1 MKNKM
6 KTTTAGTTANSKPR
20 STVLKNQIFLWK
32 LCFKTCP
39 LYMIYH
45 LYDAF
50 RYQGVIFLEHVL
62 GIRYVLRCAE
72 FHEPFSKALFY
83 IGMILLMNILQIIP
97 DGFFIYGWQFKY
109 KPRLYRALKEQMF
122 QKASKIDLYCY
133 DDPAYYNDF
142 VLSVS
147 ESEAAIDRFL
157 ELLNM
162 TVQAITVL
170 FTTGI
175 FYLMTDP
182 IGIAFVFVSFI
193 MRFVVSKKLNKVNYA
208 NRVAVNPHMRKR
220 DYVSRVFYLKDFA
233 KELRLHPNAGTQLE
247 EEFAQADDAIIAEHK
262 KVAGK
267 RIWLQFLKDYGVGD
281 FLIDGLYITYLVY
294 KAAVLHTV
302 NYSDAVILFNR
313 TGSLRGSM
321 SRFADL
327 GPKAHENSMFID
339 KIRAFLAYEP
349 RLKDDEGNAVPEGAG
364 ELSLSHVSFKYSE
377 TGRTVLDDISL
388 TVKPGEHIAIVG
400 YNGAGKTTL
409 IKLLMRLYDPT
420 SGSISYHGKN
430 VSTLCP
436 REYHK
441 RIGVVFQDYQMF
453 GANLAENVV
462 MDDMTKEEIEAK
474 APEITKALNSAGFEH
489 KLQHLPD
496 RLFTQVTTEFDKKGV
511 DFSGG
516 ESQKVAISRAFYKN
530 ADILIM
536 DEPSSAL
543 DPIAE
548 YELNKAMETAAKG
561 KTVFYISHRLSTTRD
576 ADRIIMLERGR
587 IIEEGTHSELLA
599 RNGKYA
605 EMWNAQAGKYN

>member
-1 MKNKM
+1 MKNEM
-6 KTTTAGTTANSKPR
+6 KTTGSTRKAKARQS
-20 STVLKNQIFLWK
+20 STVLKKQIFLWK

-83 IGMILLMNILQIIP
+83 IGLILLLNILQIIP

-122 QKASKIDLYCY
+122 KKASEIDLYCY

-147 ESEAAIDRFL
+147 QSEAAIDRFL

-162 TVQAITVL
+162 AMQAITVL

-193 MRFVVSKKLNKVNYA
+193 LRFVVSKKLNKVNYE
-208 NRVAVNPHMRKR
+208 NRLAVNPHMRKR
-220 DYVSRVFYLKDFA
+220 DYVSRVFYLKDYA
-233 KELRLHPNAGTQLE
+233 KELRLHPNAGKELE
-247 EEFAQADDAIIAEHK
+247 NEFAEANDNIIAEHK
-262 KVAGK
+262 KVAAK
-267 RIWLQFLKDYGVGD
+267 RVWFQFLKDYGVGD
-281 FLIDGLYITYLVY
+281 FLIDGLYISYLVY

-327 GPKAHENSMFID
+327 GPKAHENSMFVD
-339 KIRAFLAYEP
+339 KIRAFLNYEP
-349 RLKDDEGNAVPEGAG
+349 RLKDDVGDAVPEGAG
-364 ELSLSHVSFKYSE
+364 ELKLEHVTFKYSE
-377 TGRTVLDDISL
+377 NGRTVLDDISL
-388 TVKPGEHIAIVG
+388 TVKSGEHIAIVG

-420 SGSISYHGKN
+420 SGSISYHN
-430 VSTLCP
+430 RNITELCP

-441 RIGVVFQDYQMF
+441 RIGVVFQDFQMF

-462 MDDMTKEEIEAK
+462 MDNMTKEEETAR
-474 APEITKALNSAGFEH
+474 APQITAALTAAGFGE
-489 KLQHLPD
+489 KLARLPD
-496 RLFTQVTTEFDKKGV
+496 GLFTQVTTEFDKSGV

-516 ESQKVAISRAFYKN
+516 ESQKVAISRAFYKH

-548 YELNKAMETAAKG
+548 YELNKAMESAAKG

-587 IIEEGTHSELLA
+587 IIEEGTHAQLLA

>member
-6 KTTTAGTTANSKPR
+6 KKNR

-39 LYMIYH
+39 LYMLYH

-62 GIRYVLRCAE
+62 GIRYVLKCAE
-72 FHEPFSKALFY
+72 FHEPFTKALFY
-83 IGMILLMNILQIIP
+83 IGLILFLNILQIIP

-109 KPRLYRALKEQMF
+109 KPRLYRALKEEMF
-122 QKASKIDLYCY
+122 KKASEIDLYCY

-147 ESEAAIDRFL
+147 QSEAAIDRFL

-162 TVQAITVL
+162 AMQAITVL

-175 FYLMTDP
+175 FYIMTDP
-182 IGIAFVFVSFI
+182 IGIAFVFASFI
-193 MRFVVSKKLNKVNYA
+193 LRFVVSKKLNKVNYE
-208 NRVAVNPHMRKR
+208 NRLAVNPHMRKR

-233 KELRLHPNAGTQLE
+233 KELRLHPNAGAQLE
-247 EEFAQADDAIIAEHK
+247 EEFAEANDNIIKEHK
-262 KVAGK
+262 KVAVK
-267 RIWLQFLKDYGVGD
+267 RVCFQFLKDYGVGD

-339 KIRAFLAYEP
+339 KIRAFLNYEP
-349 RLKDDEGNAVPEGAG
+349 RLKNNEGDAVPEGAG
-364 ELSLSHVSFKYSE
+364 ELKLEHVTFKYSE
-377 TGRTVLDDISL
+377 SGRKVLDDISL
-388 TVKPGEHIAIVG
+388 SVKPGEHIAIVG

-420 SGSISYHGKN
+420 SGSISYHGRN
-430 VSTLCP
+430 ITELCP
-436 REYHK
+436 NDYHK

-462 MDDMTKEEIEAK
+462 MDDLPKDELDTR
-474 APEITKALNSAGFEH
+474 APQISAALTDAGFAQ
-489 KLQHLPD
+489 KLARLPD
-496 RLFTQVTTEFDKKGV
+496 GLFTQVTTEFDKKGV

-516 ESQKVAISRAFYKN
+516 ESQKVAISRAFYKK

-548 YELNKAMETAAKG
+548 YELNKAMESAAKG

-587 IIEEGTHSELLA
+587 IIEEGTHTELLA

>member
-6 KTTTAGTTANSKPR
+6 KKNR

-39 LYMIYH
+39 LYMLYH

-62 GIRYVLRCAE
+62 GIRYVLKCAE
-72 FHEPFSKALFY
+72 FHEPFTKALFY
-83 IGMILLMNILQIIP
+83 IGLILFLNILQIIP

-109 KPRLYRALKEQMF
+109 KPRLYRALKEEMF
-122 QKASKIDLYCY
+122 KKASEIDLYCY

-147 ESEAAIDRFL
+147 QSEAAIDRFL

-162 TVQAITVL
+162 AMQAITVL

-175 FYLMTDP
+175 FYIMTDP
-182 IGIAFVFVSFI
+182 IGIAFVFASFI
-193 MRFVVSKKLNKVNYA
+193 LRFVVSKKLNKVNYE
-208 NRVAVNPHMRKR
+208 NRLAVNPHMRKR

-233 KELRLHPNAGTQLE
+233 KELRLHPNAGAQLE
-247 EEFAQADDAIIAEHK
+247 EGFSEANDNIIKEHK
-262 KVAGK
+262 KVAVK
-267 RIWLQFLKDYGVGD
+267 RVCFQFLKDYGVGD

-327 GPKAHENSMFID
+327 GPKAHENSMFVD
-339 KIRAFLAYEP
+339 KIRAFLNYEP
-349 RLKDDEGNAVPEGAG
+349 RLKNNEGDAVPEGAG
-364 ELSLSHVSFKYSE
+364 ELKLEHVTFKYSE
-377 TGRTVLDDISL
+377 SGRKVLDDISL
-388 TVKPGEHIAIVG
+388 SVKPGEHIAIVG

-420 SGSISYHGKN
+420 SGSISYHGRN
-430 VSTLCP
+430 ITELCP
-436 REYHK
+436 NDYHK

-462 MDDMTKEEIEAK
+462 MDDLPKDELDTR
-474 APEITKALNSAGFEH
+474 APQITAALTDAGFAQ
-489 KLQHLPD
+489 KLARLPD
-496 RLFTQVTTEFDKKGV
+496 GLFTQVTTEFDKKGV

-516 ESQKVAISRAFYKN
+516 ESQKVAISRAFYKK

-548 YELNKAMETAAKG
+548 YELNKAMESAAKG

-587 IIEEGTHSELLA
+587 IIEEGTHTELLA

>member
-6 KTTTAGTTANSKPR
+6 KKNR

-62 GIRYVLRCAE
+62 GIRYVLKCAE
-72 FHEPFSKALFY
+72 FHEPFTKALFY
-83 IGMILLMNILQIIP
+83 IGLILFLNILQIIP

-109 KPRLYRALKEQMF
+109 KPRLYRALKEEMF
-122 QKASKIDLYCY
+122 KKASEIDLYCY

-147 ESEAAIDRFL
+147 QSEAAIDRFL

-162 TVQAITVL
+162 AMQAITVL

-175 FYLMTDP
+175 FYIMTDP
-182 IGIAFVFVSFI
+182 IGIAFVFASFI
-193 MRFVVSKKLNKVNYA
+193 LRFVVSKKLNKVNYE
-208 NRVAVNPHMRKR
+208 NRLAVNPHMRKR

-233 KELRLHPNAGTQLE
+233 KELRLHPNAGAQLE
-247 EEFAQADDAIIAEHK
+247 EEFAEANDNIIKEHK
-262 KVAGK
+262 KVAVK
-267 RIWLQFLKDYGVGD
+267 RVCFQFLKDYGVGD

-339 KIRAFLAYEP
+339 KIRAFLNYEP
-349 RLKDDEGNAVPEGAG
+349 RLKNNEGDAVPEGAG
-364 ELSLSHVSFKYSE
+364 ELKLEHVTFKYSE
-377 TGRTVLDDISL
+377 SGRKVLDDISL
-388 TVKPGEHIAIVG
+388 SVKPGEHIAIVG

-409 IKLLMRLYDPT
+409 IKLLMRLYAPT
-420 SGSISYHGKN
+420 SGSISYHGRN
-430 VSTLCP
+430 ITELCP
-436 REYHK
+436 NDYHK

-462 MDDMTKEEIEAK
+462 MDDLPKDELYTR
-474 APEITKALNSAGFEH
+474 APQITAALTDAGFAQ
-489 KLQHLPD
+489 KLARLPYG
-496 RLFTQVTTEFDKKGV
+496 LFTQVTTEFDKKGV

-516 ESQKVAISRAFYKN
+516 ESQKVAISRAFYKK

-548 YELNKAMETAAKG
+548 YELNKAMESAAKG

-576 ADRIIMLERGR
+576 ADRIIMLERGH
-587 IIEEGTHSELLA
+587 IIEEGTHTELLA

>member
-6 KTTTAGTTANSKPR
+6 KKNR

-39 LYMIYH
+39 LYMLYH

-62 GIRYVLRCAE
+62 GIRYVLKCAE
-72 FHEPFSKALFY
+72 FHEPFTKALFY
-83 IGMILLMNILQIIP
+83 IGLILFLNILQIIP

-109 KPRLYRALKEQMF
+109 KPRLYRALKEEMF
-122 QKASKIDLYCY
+122 KKASEIDLYCY

-147 ESEAAIDRFL
+147 QSEAAIDRFL

-162 TVQAITVL
+162 AMQAITVL

-175 FYLMTDP
+175 FYIMTDP
-182 IGIAFVFVSFI
+182 IGIAFVFASFI
-193 MRFVVSKKLNKVNYA
+193 LRFVVSKKLNKVNYE
-208 NRVAVNPHMRKR
+208 NRLAVNPHMRKR

-233 KELRLHPNAGTQLE
+233 KELRLHPNAGAQLE
-247 EEFAQADDAIIAEHK
+247 EEFAEANDNIIKEHK
-262 KVAGK
+262 KVAVK
-267 RIWLQFLKDYGVGD
+267 RVCFQFLKDYGVGD

-327 GPKAHENSMFID
+327 GPKAHENSMFVD
-339 KIRAFLAYEP
+339 KIRAFLNYEP
-349 RLKDDEGNAVPEGAG
+349 RLKSNEGDAVPEGAG
-364 ELSLSHVSFKYSE
+364 ELKLEHVTFKYSE
-377 TGRTVLDDISL
+377 SGRKVLDDISL
-388 TVKPGEHIAIVG
+388 SVKPGEHIAIVG

-420 SGSISYHGKN
+420 SGSISYHGRN
-430 VSTLCP
+430 ITELCP
-436 REYHK
+436 NDYHK

-462 MDDMTKEEIEAK
+462 MDVLPKDELDTR
-474 APEITKALNSAGFEH
+474 APQITAALTDAGFAQ
-489 KLQHLPD
+489 KLARLPD
-496 RLFTQVTTEFDKKGV
+496 GLFTQVTTEFDKKGV

-516 ESQKVAISRAFYKN
+516 ESQKVAISRAFYKK

-548 YELNKAMETAAKG
+548 YELNKAMESAAKG

-587 IIEEGTHSELLA
+587 IIEEGTHTELLA

>member
-1 MKNKM
+1 MKNNM
-6 KTTTAGTTANSKPR
+6 KTTTTARAKSN
-20 STVLKNQIFLWK
+20 VLKNQIFLWK

-50 RYQGVIFLEHVL
+50 RYQGIIFLEHVL

-72 FHEPFSKALFY
+72 FHEPFTKALLY
-83 IGMILLMNILQIIP
+83 IGLILLINIIQIIP
-97 DGFFIYGWQFKY
+97 DGFFIYGWQYKY

-122 QKASKIDLYCY
+122 KKASEIDLYCY

-147 ESEAAIDRFL
+147 QSEAAIDRFL

-162 TVQAITVL
+162 AMQAITVL

-193 MRFVVSKKLNKVNYA
+193 MRFVVSKKLNKVNYD
-208 NRVAVNPHMRKR
+208 NRIAINPHMRKR

-247 EEFAQADDAIIAEHK
+247 QEFAEANDNIISEHK
-262 KVAGK
+262 KVSTK
-267 RIWLQFLKDYGVGD
+267 RVWLQFLKDYGVGD

-294 KAAVLHTV
+294 KAAVLHSVT
-302 NYSDAVILFNR
+302 YSDAVILFNR

-327 GPKAHENSMFID
+327 GPKAHENSMFVD
-339 KIRAFLAYEP
+339 KIRSFLSYEP
-349 RLKDDEGNAVPEGAG
+349 RLKNDEGDDVPQGNG
-364 ELSLSHVSFKYSE
+364 ELKLEHVSFKYSE

-420 SGSISYHGKN
+420 SGSISYHDKN
-430 VSTLCP
+430 VKTLCP

-441 RIGVVFQDYQMF
+441 RIGVVFQDFQMF

-462 MDDMTKEEIEAK
+462 MDNMTKAEQEEK
-474 APEITKALNSAGFEH
+474 APQITKALQAAGFAE
-489 KLQHLPD
+489 KLARLPD
-496 RLFTQVTTEFDKKGV
+496 GLFTQVTTEFDKAGV

-587 IIEEGTHSELLA
+587 IIEEGTHKELLA

>member
-6 KTTTAGTTANSKPR
+6 KKNR

-62 GIRYVLRCAE
+62 GIRYVLKCAE
-72 FHEPFSKALFY
+72 FHEPFTKALFY
-83 IGMILLMNILQIIP
+83 IGLILFLNILQIIP

-109 KPRLYRALKEQMF
+109 KPRLYRALKEEMF
-122 QKASKIDLYCY
+122 KKASEIDLYCY

-147 ESEAAIDRFL
+147 QSEAAIDRFL

-162 TVQAITVL
+162 AMQAITVL

-175 FYLMTDP
+175 FYIMTDP
-182 IGIAFVFVSFI
+182 IGIAFVFASFI
-193 MRFVVSKKLNKVNYA
+193 LRFVVSKKLNKVNYE
-208 NRVAVNPHMRKR
+208 NRLAVNPHMRKR

-233 KELRLHPNAGTQLE
+233 KELRLHPNAGAQLE
-247 EEFAQADDAIIAEHK
+247 EEFAEANDNIIKEHK
-262 KVAGK
+262 KVAVK
-267 RIWLQFLKDYGVGD
+267 RVCFQFLKDYGVGD

-339 KIRAFLAYEP
+339 KIRAFLNYEP
-349 RLKDDEGNAVPEGAG
+349 RLKNNEGDAVPEGAG
-364 ELSLSHVSFKYSE
+364 ELKLEHVTFKYSE
-377 TGRTVLDDISL
+377 SGRKVLDDISL
-388 TVKPGEHIAIVG
+388 SVKPGEHIAIVG

-420 SGSISYHGKN
+420 SGSISYHGRN
-430 VSTLCP
+430 ITELCP
-436 REYHK
+436 NDYHK

-462 MDDMTKEEIEAK
+462 MDDLPKDELDTH
-474 APEITKALNSAGFEH
+474 APQIIAALTDAGFAQ
-489 KLQHLPD
+489 KLARLPD
-496 RLFTQVTTEFDKKGV
+496 GLLTQVTTEFDKKGV

-516 ESQKVAISRAFYKN
+516 ESQKVAISRAFYKK

-548 YELNKAMETAAKG
+548 YELNKAMESAAKG

-587 IIEEGTHSELLA
+587 IIEEGTHTELLA